1 MKKIFSVLLL
11 GTALTFSTACKKDEK
26 KDADKADKK
35 DGAKVAADKAAVDK
49 AADPAFDTVGAPEC
63 DELIKRTRCSF
74 DKAGAAMPAESKKA
88 FEDGVGMWRDNLK
101 NDATRQATIDA
112 CKMSIDAGKDGWTA
126 QGC

>member
-26 KDADKADKK
+26 KDADKTDKTDKADK
-35 DGAKVAADKAAVDK
+35 GAKVDDKGAA
-49 AADPAFDTVGAPEC
+49 PAFDTVGAAEC
-63 DELIKRTRCSF
+63 DELVKRTRCSF
-74 DKAGAAMPAESKKA
+74 EKAGAAMPPESKKA